1 MTAGNA
7 ARGLLVA
14 APRSGSGKTV
24 VTLGLMRALT
34 QRGLAVSGA
43 KCGPDYIDPAFHEA
57 ATGRPSLNL
66 DSWAMPP
73 ALVQALAAQ
82 TAQDATHVLVE
93 AHMGLFDGVPG
104 APGATGSSAD
114 IAAVLRLPV
123 LLVLD
128 VSGQSQSAGAVALG
142 CATFD
147 KRLTIAGVILNKCG
161 SDRHIRLSSQAV
173 EQVGLPVVGAI
184 PRTEGLNMMERH
196 LGLVQAREVGSLD
209 MRLDHLARIIS
220 KHVAIDRIIDLTRS
234 LALSGNTFAAPALP
248 PPGQRIALADD
259 AAFSF
264 IYPHVLNGWRSAGA
278 EIVTFSPLA
287 DQAPPAACD
296 VCWLPG
302 GYPELYAAE
311 LAERPAF
318 LDGLRAFAE
327 MRPVHGECGG
337 YMVLG
342 DALETA
348 DGVTH
353 RMAGLLGHA
362 TSFAKRKL
370 HLGYRDLT
378 LASEGPLG
386 PGGTRLRGHEFH
398 YASVTAAGSDAP
410 FANAV
415 DAYGSDVGAVG
426 GRRGNVSG
434 SFFHAIARG
443 AS

>member
-1 MTAGNA
+1 MA
-7 ARGLLVA
+7 AGLLIA

-34 QRGLAVSGA
+34 QRGHAVTGA

-57 ATGRPSLNL
+57 ATGRQSLNL
-66 DSWAMPP
+66 DSWAMP
-73 ALVQALAAQ
+73 ASLLQTLAAS
-82 TAQDATHVLVE
+82 TAQGSTHVVVE

-114 IAAVLRLPV
+114 IAALLGLPV

-128 VSGQSQSAGAVALG
+128 VSGQSQTAGAVALG

-147 KRLTIAGVILNKCG
+147 KNVQVAGVILNKCG
-161 SDRHIRLSSQAV
+161 SERHIRLSSQAIR
-173 EQVGLPVVGAI
+173 QIGLPVVGAI

-209 MRLDHLARIIS
+209 VRLDHLAGIIS
-220 KHVAIDRIIDLTRS
+220 KHVDIDAVAA
-234 LALSGNTFAAPALP
+234 LARPLRLGPETELVNVPLR

-264 IYPHVLNGWRSAGA
+264 VYPHVVNGWRAAGA
-278 EIVTFSPLA
+278 EIVRFSPLA
-287 DQAPPAACD
+287 DEAPTETAD

-311 LAERPAF
+311 LAARPGF
-318 LDGLRAFAE
+318 LDGLRRFADKA
-327 MRPVHGECGG
+327 PVHGECGG

-342 DALETA
+342 EALETA
-348 DGVTH
+348 EGTTH

-370 HLGYRDLT
+370 HLGYRDLV
-378 LASEGPLG
+378 LSRDCPLG
-386 PGGTRLRGHEFH
+386 KAGDHVRGHEFH
-398 YASVTAAGSDAP
+398 YASVTAQGDDAS
-410 FANAV
+410 FATAT
-415 DAYGSDVGAVG
+415 DAYGNDLGPVG
-426 GRRGNVSG
+426 GHRGHVSG
-434 SFFHAIARG
+434 SFFHAIARFP
-443 AS
+443 S

>member
-1 MTAGNA
+1 MAN
-7 ARGLLVA
+7 GLLIA
-14 APRSGSGKTV
+14 APKSGSGKTV

-34 QRGLAVSGA
+34 QRGHAVSGA

-66 DSWAMPP
+66 DSWAMPTP
-73 ALVQALAAQ
+73 LLQSLAAT
-82 TAQDATHVLVE
+82 TAQGASHVVVE

-104 APGATGSSAD
+104 AALATGSSAD
-114 IAAVLRLPV
+114 IAEILGLPV

-142 CATFD
+142 FATFN
-147 KRLTIAGVILNKCG
+147 KAVKVAGVILNKCG
-161 SDRHIRLSSQAV
+161 SDRHIRLASQAIR
-173 EQVGLPVVGAI
+173 QAGLPVIGAI
-184 PRTEGLNMMERH
+184 PRNEALNMMERH

-209 MRLDHLARIIS
+209 ARLDHLAGVIA
-220 KHVAIDRIIDLTRS
+220 KHVDVDAVAKLAQPMSLT
-234 LALSGNTFAAPALP
+234 LNAAPASAPLP

-264 IYPHVLNGWRSAGA
+264 VYPHVVNGWRSAGA
-278 EIVTFSPLA
+278 EIVRFSPLA
-287 DQAPPAACD
+287 NETPRHDCD

-311 LAERPAF
+311 LSERVRF
-318 LDGLRAFAE
+318 LDGLRAFAAL
-327 MRPVHGECGG
+327 RPVHGECGG

-342 DALETA
+342 EALETA
-348 DGVTH
+348 DGQTH

-378 LASEGPLG
+378 LIGAGPLG
-386 PGGTRLRGHEFH
+386 SAGTHVRGHEFH
-398 YASVTAAGSDAP
+398 YASVTATGEDSP
-410 FANAV
+410 FATAI
-415 DAYGSDVGAVG
+415 DAYGNDAGAVG
-426 GRRGNVSG
+426 GRRGIVSG
-434 SFFHAIARG
+434 SFFHAIAQWP
-443 AS
+443 S

>member
-1 MTAGNA
+1 MS
-7 ARGLLVA
+7 ARGLVIA

-34 QRGLAVSGA
+34 QRGHTVAGA

-57 ATGRPSLNL
+57 ATGQQSLNL

-73 ALVQALAAQ
+73 PLLQSLASD
-82 TAQDATHVLVE
+82 TAQAASIALVE

-104 APGATGSSAD
+104 PAGATGSSAD
-114 IAAVLRLPV
+114 IAALLGLPV

-147 KRLTIAGVILNKCG
+147 KRLTVGGVILNRCG
-161 SDRHIRLSSQAV
+161 SERHVRLSSQAV
-173 EQVGLPVVGAI
+173 REAGLPVVGAI

-209 MRLDHLARIIS
+209 MRLDHLAGVIG
-220 KHVAIDRIIDLTRS
+220 KHVDIDAVVALARPLQTGQTRAI
-234 LALSGNTFAAPALP
+234 APALP

-264 IYPHVLNGWRSAGA
+264 IYPHVLNGWRAAGA
-278 EIVTFSPLA
+278 EVTTFSPLRNEG
-287 DQAPPAACD
+287 PPAHCD

-311 LAERPAF
+311 LSKCAAF
-318 LDGLRAFAE
+318 LDAVRAFAE
-327 MRPVHGECGG
+327 KSPVHGECGG

-342 DALETA
+342 ETLETA
-348 DGVTH
+348 DGQTH
-353 RMAGLLGHA
+353 AMAGLLGHA

-370 HLGYRDLT
+370 HLGYRALT
-378 LASEGPLG
+378 LLDDGALGRRGASV
-386 PGGTRLRGHEFH
+386 RGHEFH
-398 YASVTAAGSDAP
+398 YASVVSAGDDAP
-410 FANAV
+410 LASAL
-415 DAYGSDVGAVG
+415 DAYGNDVGPVG

-434 SFFHAIARG
+434 SFFHAIA
-443 AS
+443 AVD